1 MIALDTLAIRNLHG
15 KGRLRP
21 KFSTI
26 NLSPYV
32 LIAVPFAAY
41 NLKSYVFLSLVIDL
55 SITET
60 FAPVSTRKDIP
71 VSLSWTV
78 RRLYLSLFSIA
89 STEDRPI
96 CFPGSWH
103 LVLSICRVFLHFL
116 TLCRIFHENNIICL
130 YPLILI

>member
-15 KGRLRP
+15 KRRLRL

-55 SITET
+55 GITET

-78 RRLYLSLFSIA
+78 RRLCLSLFSTA

-103 LVLSICRVFLHFL
+103 LVHLQGFFTFPDSLPNFS
-116 TLCRIFHENNIICL
+116 
-130 YPLILI
+130 